1 MMQGEFEFV
10 DDFVAGAISQR
21 PTQRLLYP
29 YITFTIF
36 VIFLI
41 TMAIVLMNMMV
52 IIIMISINIIIKMLF
67 AILFKSIYLYYR
79 VLNHVY

>member
-10 DDFVAGAISQR
+10 DDYVNGAISQR
-21 PTQRLLYP
+21 VSQRLIYP
-29 YITFTIF
+29 YTTFTIF

-52 IIIMISINIIIKMLF
+52 IIANDF
-67 AILFKSIYLYYR
+67 Y
-79 VLNHVY
+79 